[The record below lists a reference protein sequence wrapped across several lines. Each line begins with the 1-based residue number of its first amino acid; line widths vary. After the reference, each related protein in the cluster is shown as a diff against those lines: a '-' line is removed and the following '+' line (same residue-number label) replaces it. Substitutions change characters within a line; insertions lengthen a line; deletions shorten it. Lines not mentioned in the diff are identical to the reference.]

1 MAAQR
6 GDVMGEETGSDRS
19 TAAVATQPIVITSRQ
34 LELAEA
40 IARDLQR
47 SIGLDEP
54 WTSLNAYLDV
64 ASRVDYV
71 RQVESSLG
79 VDLRTCRVL
88 EVGSGMG
95 LFVAVAHRLGID
107 CVGVEPGA
115 NSYAHLRAG
124 IDEILSANEL
134 PPGAILQEPGEIL
147 PFADGSFDVVV
158 SFQVLEHV
166 ADPARCLAEAVRV
179 LRPGGRLF
187 MDMPNHFSWTE
198 GHFGLFWPPLLA
210 LSKPLASLYVRLLG
224 RNPGF
229 LKELNL
235 VTPWRVRRWTGGLRA
250 RFELHSPGPGPFASP
265 STLGRDVPRQLPPGL
280 VLPTGQRFGRLGR
293 LVRRKVSSSRGRCLL
308 RPVGMVDHINLVAE
322 RTGH

>member
-1 MAAQR
+1 MAAKW
-6 GDVMGEETGSDRS
+6 GDVMVGGTESDRD
-19 TAAVATQPIVITSRQ
+19 TVAVATPPIVITHRQ
-34 LELAEA
+34 LELAEV

-47 SIGLDEP
+47 AIGLDEH

-64 ASRVDYV
+64 AARVDCV
-71 RQVESSLG
+71 RRVETKLG

-88 EVGSGMG
+88 EIGSGMG
-95 LFVAVAHRLGID
+95 LFVAVARRLGID
-107 CVGVEPGA
+107 CIGVEPGA

-124 IDEILSANEL
+124 IDELLSANGL
-134 PPGAILQEPGEIL
+134 PPGAILREPGEIL

-166 ADPARCLAEAVRV
+166 ADPVRCLAEAVRV

-198 GHFGLFWPPLLA
+198 GHYGLVWPPLLA
-210 LSKPLASLYVRLLG
+210 MSKPLAALYVRLLG

-235 VTPWRVRRWTGGLRA
+235 VTPWRVRRWISGTDA
-250 RFELHSPGPGPFASP
+250 RFELHPTGSGPFPSP
-265 STLGRDVPRQLPPGL
+265 STVGRDVPRQLPPGL
-280 VLPTGQRFGRLGR
+280 ALPTGQRFGRLGR
-293 LVRRKVSSSRGRCLL
+293 FVRRKVSSTRGRRLL
-308 RPVGMVDHINLVAE
+308 QPIGMVDHINLVAE
-322 RTGH
+322 RTGY